1 MKRKLLGEI
10 LVEKFSID
18 PLKISEALSIQ
29 KEKGGRIGEILCEM
43 KYCTEEEVY
52 RALSIQWDMKYRE
65 EIYIEE
71 IEPPL
76 IRTIPI
82 SYARKH
88 LILPVR
94 KKNGA
99 IEVFISDPLNDEVLE
114 DLKLIFKSDIV
125 PILTIPAK
133 LNAAIN
139 NAYEKL
145 SEESVT
151 VMEELNGVDLGI
163 IAHEMEE
170 PKDLLEADEEAPI
183 IRFVNS
189 LLYQAVRQ
197 RATDIHI
204 EPYERQ
210 LVVRFRIDG
219 LLYDIV
225 SPPKR
230 FHPSI
235 SSRIKIMAGLN
246 IAEKR
251 LPQDGRIRIKIAS
264 RDIDIRVSI
273 IPTIHGERIVMRLL
287 DKGQVILKLEELGM
301 GPDTLGKVLKFI
313 SLSNGIILVTGPT
326 GSGKTTTL
334 YAALTRINTTEKNII
349 TIEDP
354 IEYQLTGIGQ
364 MQVNPKIDL
373 TFAAGLRSILR
384 QDPDVILVGEIRDRE
399 TAEIA
404 IQASLTGH
412 LVFSTLHTN
421 DSAGAVTRLLD
432 MGIEPYLVAS
442 SLRAVLAQRLVRIL
456 CNECKIPY
464 RASPELLKELE
475 LSDEIPHDMETII
488 YRASG
493 CKKCMNTGYWGR
505 TGIYELLIVDEDIRN
520 LIKRGVDSS
529 TIRREAISKGMVGLR
544 KDGGRKVLKGITS
557 AEEVFRVTQE
567 EAFL

>member
-10 LVEKFSID
+10 LIEKFSLD
-18 PLKISEALSIQ
+18 PIKIAEALSLQ

-43 KYCTEEEVY
+43 KYCTDELIY
-52 RALSIQWDMKYRE
+52 RALAIQWDMEFRE
-65 EIYIEE
+65 VIDIEG
-71 IEPPL
+71 IEPSL
-76 IRTIPI
+76 IKTIPI

-88 LILPVR
+88 LILPARR
-94 KKNGA
+94 KDGMV
-99 IEVFISDPLNDEVLE
+99 EVYISDPLNDDVLE
-114 DLKLIFKSDIV
+114 DLKLIFKSKIV
-125 PILTIPAK
+125 TVLTTPAK
-133 LNAAIN
+133 LTAAIN
-139 NAYEKL
+139 NVYEKL
-145 SEESVT
+145 SEKSVT

-189 LLYQAVRQ
+189 LLYQAIRQ

-204 EPYERQ
+204 EPYERE

-225 SPPKR
+225 SPPKK

-287 DKGQVILKLEELGM
+287 DKSRVLLKLEELGM
-301 GPDTLGKVLKFI
+301 WPDTLQMMLKLI
-313 SLSNGIILVTGPT
+313 SFSNGIILVTGPT
-326 GSGKTTTL
+326 GCGKTTTL
-334 YAALTRINTTEKNII
+334 YAALTKINTTEKNII

-354 IEYQLTGIGQ
+354 IEYQLAGIGQ

-399 TAEIA
+399 TADIA

-421 DSAGAVTRLLD
+421 DSAGAITRLLD
-432 MGIEPYLVAS
+432 MGVEPYLVAS

-456 CNECKIPY
+456 CNDCKIPY

-475 LSDEIPHDMETII
+475 LDSYIGNDKETIV

-520 LIKRGVDSS
+520 LIKKGVDSS

-544 KDGGRKVLKGITS
+544 KDGGRKVLEGITS